1 MVDFTQDQKPLNSS
15 YCSYSDINALTEILV
30 TNGAYMALYT
40 IVQALINPGD
50 EVIIIEPFFD
60 CYAPMVRLAGGDPV
74 FVALEPVN
82 DHSSDWKLDLSK
94 VPKSDKLKAIII
106 NNPNNPLGKVY
117 SLSELENV
125 ARFCKEQNIVCISD
139 EVYEHLVYR

>member
-1 MVDFTQDQKPLNSS
+1 MYISF
-15 YCSYSDINALTEILV
+15 SDINALTEILV

-40 IVQALINPGD
+40 IFQALINPGD

-60 CYAPMVRLAGGDPV
+60 CYAPMVRLAGGVPV
-74 FVALEPVN
+74 FVALEPV
-82 DHSSDWKLDLSK
+82 DDSSDWKLDLSK
-94 VPKSDKLKAIII
+94 VPTTDKLKALII

-117 SLSELENV
+117 RLPELENV
-125 ARFCKEQNIVCISD
+125 ARFCTEQNIVCISD